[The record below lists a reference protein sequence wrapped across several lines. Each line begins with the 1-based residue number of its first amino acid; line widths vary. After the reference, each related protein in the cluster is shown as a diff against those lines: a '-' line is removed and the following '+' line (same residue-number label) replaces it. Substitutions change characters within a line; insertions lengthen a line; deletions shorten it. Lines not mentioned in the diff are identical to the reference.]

1 MQKISYA
8 RYRFPPVIIQH
19 SVWLYFRF
27 PLSYRDV
34 EDLLA
39 ERGID
44 VSYET
49 VRRWALKFGQAYARR
64 LRTTRPRPNARWHL
78 DEVFVSINGKRVY
91 LWRAV
96 DSEGEV
102 LDILVQSR
110 RNKKA
115 ALKLMRKLLKKQGF
129 VPDALVTDKLP
140 SYGAALKDLGLSK
153 HHDFGGRKNNR
164 AENSHLPVRQRE
176 RRMQRFKSA
185 GSAQR
190 FLSTHAAVYNTFNVQ
205 RHLISRKTLRQ
216 FRNEAMSVWQT
227 VTAAARP
234 KLPARFTRLR
244 FDNVTAPDCGQPTR
258 AMSGPTIL
266 FRIAPMTARCSRCS
280 PSSPSTHAI
289 AWRST

>member
-19 SVWLYFRF
+19 AVWLYFRF
-27 PLSYRDV
+27 PLSYRDI
-34 EDLLA
+34 EDLVA

-44 VSYET
+44 LSYET

-64 LRTTRPRPNARWHL
+64 LRTTRPRPDVRWHL
-78 DEVFVSINGKRVY
+78 DEVFVSIAGKRMY

-115 ALKLMRKLLKKQGF
+115 ALKLMRKLLKKQRF
-129 VPDALVTDKLP
+129 VPDAFVTDKLP
-140 SYGAALKDLGLSK
+140 SYGAALKDLGLTK

-185 GSAQR
+185 RSAQR
-190 FLSTHAAVYNTFNVQ
+190 FLSTHATVYNTFNAQ

-216 FRNEAMSVWQT
+216 FRNQAMSLWQT
-227 VTAAARP
+227 ATA
-234 KLPARFTRLR
+234 
-244 FDNVTAPDCGQPTR
+244 TA
-258 AMSGPTIL
+258 
-266 FRIAPMTARCSRCS
+266 
-280 PSSPSTHAI
+280 
-289 AWRST
+289 

>member
-8 RYRFPPVIIQH
+8 RHRFPGSIIQH
-19 SVWLYFRF
+19 AVWLYFRF

-34 EDLLA
+34 EDMLT

-49 VRRWALKFGQAYARR
+49 VRRWALKFGLDYARKLRR
-64 LRTTRPRPNARWHL
+64 LRPWSDGRWHL
-78 DEVFVSINGKRVY
+78 DEMFVSITGKQMY

-129 VPDALVTDKLP
+129 VPDAFVTDKLP
-140 SYGAALKDLGLSK
+140 SYGAALGDLGLSK
-153 HHDFGGRKNNR
+153 RHDFGGRKNNR

-176 RRMQRFKSA
+176 RRMQRFKSP

-190 FLSTHAAVYNTFNVQ
+190 FLSTHAAIYNTFYTQ

-216 FRNEAMSVWQT
+216 FRVEATEQWRQ
-227 VTAAARP
+227 AAA
-234 KLPARFTRLR
+234 
-244 FDNVTAPDCGQPTR
+244 TA
-258 AMSGPTIL
+258 
-266 FRIAPMTARCSRCS
+266 
-280 PSSPSTHAI
+280 
-289 AWRST
+289 

>member
-1 MQKISYA
+1 
-8 RYRFPPVIIQH
+8 VIIQH

-27 PLSYRDV
+27 PLSYRDI

-49 VRRWALKFGQAYARR
+49 VRRWSVKFGLAYARK
-64 LRTTRPRPNARWHL
+64 LRRSRPRPDGRWHL
-78 DEVFVSINGKRVY
+78 DEMFVSINGKRLY

-129 VPDALVTDKLP
+129 IPDAFVTDKLP
-140 SYGAALKDLGLSK
+140 SYGAALNDLGLSK

-164 AENSHLPVRQRE
+164 AENSHLPARQRE

-190 FLSTHAAVYNTFNVQ
+190 FLSTHAAVYNAFNVQ

-216 FRNEAMSVWQT
+216 FRSEAMSAWQT
-227 VTAAARP
+227 VTAAA
-234 KLPARFTRLR
+234 
-244 FDNVTAPDCGQPTR
+244 
-258 AMSGPTIL
+258 
-266 FRIAPMTARCSRCS
+266 
-280 PSSPSTHAI
+280 
-289 AWRST
+289 

>member
-1 MQKISYA
+1 M
-8 RYRFPPVIIQH
+8 IIQH
-19 SVWLYFRF
+19 AVWLYYRF

-34 EDLLA
+34 EDLLV

-64 LRTTRPRPNARWHL
+64 LRTTRPRPDARWHL
-78 DEVFVSINGKRVY
+78 DEVFVSIAGKRMY

-110 RNKKA
+110 RNKNA
-115 ALKLMRKLLKKQGF
+115 ALKLMRKLLKKQRF
-129 VPDALVTDKLP
+129 VPDAFVTDKLP
-140 SYGAALKDLGLSK
+140 SYGAALKDLGLTK

-185 GSAQR
+185 RSAQQ
-190 FLSTHAAVYNTFNVQ
+190 FLSTPCATVYNTFNVQ

-216 FRNEAMSVWQT
+216 FRNQAMSLWQT
-227 VTAAARP
+227 ATA
-234 KLPARFTRLR
+234 
-244 FDNVTAPDCGQPTR
+244 TA
-258 AMSGPTIL
+258 
-266 FRIAPMTARCSRCS
+266 
-280 PSSPSTHAI
+280 
-289 AWRST
+289 